1 MNIERTRDL
10 LQDFDFHALF
20 IELGWSQP
28 TARKVS
34 AGETASIVY
43 SRRMIAQLAGVA
55 VFEVW
60 ADKGL
65 PDRTGRDVARDY
77 RENLCIFL
85 DRAKDATQSIW
96 AWANR
101 AQGENSKS
109 RRVLREHA
117 YFRGQP
123 ADLFISKLQALF
135 FELSEVSDIGNLTV
149 VEVARRLK
157 DALDVER
164 VTKKF
169 FRAYQDQHE
178 EFISLIEG
186 IDDERDC
193 RWYASV
199 VLNRLMFVWFL
210 QKKGFLDNA
219 AATGHG
225 DFDYLLNKLAQSR
238 VRGEDRYFG
247 EFLKALFFEAFA
259 KPEDQRDDA
268 AKALTGNIRY
278 LNGGLFIPH
287 RLEKD
292 AIGEIRVGRD
302 IFIPDRAFDRLFAL
316 FDAYSWNL
324 DDTPGGKA
332 DEINPDV
339 LGYIFEKY
347 INQKAFGAYY
357 TRPEITE
364 YLCER
369 TIHRLILAR
378 VNTENPFDIP
388 LMAGRKFQ
396 TLPDLLLHLD
406 APLCRELL
414 DSVLPSLKLLDP
426 ACGSGAFLVAAM
438 KTLVN
443 VYSAIIG
450 RIKIINDK
458 GLNEKLRKWEAEHKS
473 LGYFIKRTI
482 ITDNLFGVD
491 LMEEATEIARLRLFL
506 ALVASARTVEQLE
519 PLPNIDFNILAGNS
533 LIGLLRVDAHE
544 FEARQDDLFRNSY
557 RHVLDEKNRLV
568 DDYRHT
574 VSWAGGIDLS
584 DLKANIEQ
592 HKREAQ
598 GTLNDLLL
606 TQWDAAGIRFEQ
618 ATWDTAKGKEGRA
631 KKRQL
636 TSGDIE
642 AQHPFHWGFEFDDI
656 LHKGGGFD
664 AIITNPPWEAFKP
677 QAKEFFQE
685 HSELVTKNKMT
696 IKEFEKEQAKLLKNP
711 DIRAAWLE
719 YLSRFPHLNAWFRN
733 SSQYVHQIAYADGKK
748 IVTDLNLYKL
758 FLEQCVHL
766 LREGGECGIV
776 IPSGIYTDLGAKGL
790 REMLFEDNTV
800 TGLFGFENRKTI
812 FEGVHRSFKFVVLT
826 FEKGG
831 KTEAFPSAFMRLD
844 VADLAHFPSE
854 GGIPVTVEMVR
865 RLSPDSLSII
875 EFRSPRDVAIVEKL
889 YKHPLLGQD
898 LPDTWNLVLGRELHM
913 TDDKSLFETNPTEDR
928 WPLFEGKMVWQFNTA
943 YEQPKYWVPIG
954 KAQDQ
959 LRSLAA
965 KRLVN
970 ALRQASGLTPA
981 EASALFDPAELRL
994 DHECYRLGFRDV
1006 AASTNERTMIAAVL
1020 PRDIFAGNTL
1030 NLALPWRFDI
1040 RDRDWRQAPTL
1051 TLKEVL
1057 YLAGCLNSFVVDW
1070 ILRQKVTSHLN
1081 QFYVYQVPV
1090 PRIKGDTADSQP
1102 IVSRAARLICVSPEF
1117 DTLAKEVGLKRH
1129 QPLEAAERAR
1139 LRAELDGL
1147 VAHLYD
1153 LTEEEFVHILATFP
1167 LVDEATKLAARNA
1180 YLDVERGL
1188 IP

>member
-10 LQDFDFHALF
+10 LAAFDFHNLF

-28 TARKVS
+28 AARKVG
-34 AGETASIVY
+34 AGETAGIVY
-43 SRRMIAQLAGVA
+43 ARRMIAQLAGVA

-60 ADKGL
+60 AERGL
-65 PDRTGRDVARDY
+65 PERDKRDAIERDIARDW

-85 DRAKDATQSIW
+85 DRDKEATQSVW

-101 AQGENSKS
+101 AHGENGKA

-135 FELSEVSDIGNLTV
+135 FELSEVGDSGNLTV

-169 FRAYQDQHE
+169 FRAYQEQHE

-186 IDDERDC
+186 MDDERDR

-210 QKKGFLDNA
+210 QKKGFLD
-219 AATGHG
+219 GG
-225 DFDYLLNKLAQSR
+225 DFDYLPHKLAQSQ
-238 VRGEDRYFG
+238 VRGGDRFFG

-259 KPEDQRDDA
+259 KPEELRDPA
-268 AKALTGNIRY
+268 ARALTGNIRY

-292 AIGEIRVGRD
+292 AAGQIRVGRD
-302 IFIPDRAFDRLFAL
+302 LKIADRAFERLFAL

-324 DDTPGGKA
+324 DDTPGGQA

-388 LMAGRKFQ
+388 LMAARKFQ

-414 DSVLPSLKLLDP
+414 GTVLPGLKLLDP

-443 VYSAIIG
+443 IYSAIIG
-450 RIKIINDK
+450 RIEIIDDK
-458 GLNEKLRKWEAEHKS
+458 GLNATLKKWRDEHKS
-473 LGYFIKRTI
+473 LGYFIKRSI

-506 ALVASARTVEQLE
+506 ALVASARTVDQLE
-519 PLPNIDFNILAGNS
+519 PLPNIDFNIMAGNS

-544 FEARQDDLFRNSY
+544 FEARQDDLFRQSY

-568 DDYRHT
+568 DLYRHT
-574 VSWAGGIDLS
+574 VSWAGQSDLS
-584 DLKANIEQ
+584 SIKTEIET

-598 GTLNDLLL
+598 ATLNDLLL
-606 TQWDAAGIRFEQ
+606 AQWDAAGIRYEQ
-618 ATWDTAKGKEGRA
+618 ASWDDAKGKESRA
-631 KKRQL
+631 KKRPLQ
-636 TSGDIE
+636 TADIE

-656 LHKGGGFD
+656 LHKAGGFD
-664 AIITNPPWEAFKP
+664 AIITNPPWEIFKP
-677 QAKEFFQE
+677 NAKEFFQE
-685 HSELVTKNKMT
+685 HSDLVTKNKMT
-696 IKEFEKEQAKLLKNP
+696 IKAFEKEQAKLLENP
-711 DIRAAWLE
+711 EIRAAWLE
-719 YLSRFPHLNAWFRN
+719 YQSRFPHVSAWFRAAP
-733 SSQYVHQIAYADGKK
+733 QFVHQSAIVNGKK
-748 IVTDLNLYKL
+748 TGSDINLYKL
-758 FLEQCVHL
+758 FLEQCVNL
-766 LREGGECGIV
+766 LREGGDCGIV

-790 REMLFEDNTV
+790 RDMLFDANGV

-812 FEGVHRSFKFVVLT
+812 FEGVDSRFKFVVLT

-831 KTEAFPSAFMRLD
+831 RTDSFPAAFMRLE
-844 VADLAHFPSE
+844 VADLARFPNE
-854 GGIPVTVEMVR
+854 IGLTLPVALIR
-865 RLSPDSLSII
+865 RLSPDSHSAM
-875 EFRSPRDVAIVEKL
+875 EFKSAKDAGIAEKML
-889 YKHPLLGQD
+889 RFPLLGEKREGEWNAAFTREFD
-898 LPDTWNLVLGRELHM
+898 MTNDSGIFKTTPGKGRLPLYEGKMIWQFQADYEQPRYWVDAAEGRAAVLGRRAD
-913 TDDKSLFETNPTEDR
+913 T
-928 WPLFEGKMVWQFNTA
+928 GQ
-943 YEQPKYWVPIG
+943 
-954 KAQDQ
+954 
-959 LRSLAA
+959 
-965 KRLVN
+965 
-970 ALRQASGLTPA
+970 ALDYQT
-981 EASALFDPAELRL
+981 
-994 DHECYRLGFRDV
+994 YRLGFRDI
-1006 AASTNERTMIAAVL
+1006 ARNTDTRTMISAILPPTFHGNKLPTVRVFDERGERLIDGATQLFLCAV
-1020 PRDIFAGNTL
+1020 
-1030 NLALPWRFDI
+1030 W
-1040 RDRDWRQAPTL
+1040 
-1051 TLKEVL
+1051 
-1057 YLAGCLNSFVVDW
+1057 NSFVMDW
-1070 ILRQKVTSHLN
+1070 MLRQKVTTTIN
-1081 QFYVYQVPV
+1081 FFYLHQLPI
-1090 PRIKGDTADSQP
+1090 PRLTASDSTFAP
-1102 IVSRAARLICVSPEF
+1102 IVSRAARLTCVSPEF
-1117 DTLAKEVGLKRH
+1117 DALAKEVGMKRH
-1129 QPLEAAERAR
+1129 RPLDAAERAR

-1147 VAHLYD
+1147 VAHLYG
-1153 LTEEEFVHILATFP
+1153 LTEEEFVHILAAFP
-1167 LVDEATKLAARNA
+1167 LVDDPIKVAARNA

-1188 IP
+1188 IA